1 MRARQEVKKAMSQA
15 AVAREARNLQT
26 RGGRVVFTN
35 GCFDLLHVGHVRY
48 LQAARRLGDALVIG
62 VNSDASVRR
71 IKGPARPVNSE
82 RHRLEVLAALEC
94 VTWICLFGEETPLRL
109 IRKIGPDILV
119 KGGDWPVEK
128 IVGGD
133 IVTERGG
140 RVLTIPLVRGVS
152 TTELIRKFAGSKE
165 V

>member
-1 MRARQEVKKAMSQA
+1 MSQA
-15 AVAREARNLQT
+15 AVAREVRNVQAR
-26 RGGRVVFTN
+26 GRQVVFTN

-48 LQAARRLGDALVIG
+48 LQAARHLGDALVIG

-71 IKGPARPVNSE
+71 IKGPARPINLE

-94 VTWICLFGEETPLRL
+94 VTWLCLFGEETPLRL

-128 IVGGD
+128 VVGRD
-133 IVTERGG
+133 VVTERGG

-152 TTELIRKFAGSKE
+152 TTELIRKSARSKARG
-165 V
+165 

>member
-1 MRARQEVKKAMSQA
+1 VKKAISQT

-26 RGGRVVFTN
+26 RGRKVVFTN

-71 IKGPARPVNSE
+71 IKGPGRPINSE

-128 IVGGD
+128 VVGRD

-140 RVLTIPLVRGVS
+140 QVLTIPLVRGVS
-152 TTELIRKFAGSKE
+152 TTGLIRKFAGSKE

>member
-1 MRARQEVKKAMSQA
+1 MSQANLAREVKKVQA
-15 AVAREARNLQT
+15 
-26 RGGRVVFTN
+26 RGRKVVFTN

-48 LQAARRLGDALVIG
+48 LQAARRLGDTLVIA

-71 IKGPARPVNSE
+71 IKGPDRPINSE

-94 VTWICLFGEETPLRL
+94 VTWLCLFGEETPLRL

-128 IVGGD
+128 IVGGAV
-133 IVTERGG
+133 VTERGG
-140 RVLTIPLVRGVS
+140 RVLTIPLVRGTS
-152 TTELIRKFAGSKE
+152 TTELIRKSVESKAGK
-165 V
+165 

>member
-1 MRARQEVKKAMSQA
+1 MSQANLAREVKKVQA
-15 AVAREARNLQT
+15 
-26 RGGRVVFTN
+26 RGRKVVFTN

-48 LQAARRLGDALVIG
+48 LQAARRLGDALVIA

-71 IKGPARPVNSE
+71 IKGPDRPINSE

-94 VTWICLFGEETPLRL
+94 VTWLCLFGEETPLRL
-109 IRKIGPDILV
+109 IRKIVPDILV

-133 IVTERGG
+133 VVTERGG
-140 RVLTIPLVRGVS
+140 RVLTIPLVRGTS
-152 TTELIRKFAGSKE
+152 TTELIRKSVESKAWR
-165 V
+165 

>member
-1 MRARQEVKKAMSQA
+1 MSQA
-15 AVAREARNLQT
+15 AAARETKKLQAR
-26 RGGRVVFTN
+26 GRKVVFTN

-48 LQAARRLGDALVIG
+48 LQTARRLGDALVVG

-71 IKGPARPVNSE
+71 IKGPDRPLNTE
-82 RHRLEVLAALEC
+82 RHRIEVLAALEC
-94 VTWICLFGEETPLRL
+94 VTWVCLFGEETPLRL

-128 IVGGD
+128 VVGRNV
-133 IVTERGG
+133 VTKRGG

-152 TTELIRKFAGSKE
+152 TTGLIEKSARSKAGG
-165 V
+165 

>member
-1 MRARQEVKKAMSQA
+1 MSQA
-15 AVAREARNLQT
+15 AVARETRKVQT
-26 RGGRVVFTN
+26 RGRKVVFTN

-48 LQAARRLGDALVIG
+48 LQAARRLGDALVVG

-71 IKGPARPVNSE
+71 IKGPERPINPE

-94 VTWICLFGEETPLRL
+94 VTWLCLFGEETPLRL

-128 IVGGD
+128 VVGRD
-133 IVTERGG
+133 VVTGRGG

-152 TTELIRKFAGSKE
+152 TTEMIRKHGGSKAGE
-165 V
+165 

>member
-1 MRARQEVKKAMSQA
+1 VKKAMSQA
-15 AVAREARNLQT
+15 HLAREVKKVQAR
-26 RGGRVVFTN
+26 GRKVVFTN

-48 LQAARRLGDALVIG
+48 LQAARRLGDALVIA
-62 VNSDASVRR
+62 VNSDTSVRR
-71 IKGPARPVNSE
+71 IKGPERPINSE

-94 VTWICLFGEETPLRL
+94 VTWLCLFGEETPLRL

-128 IVGGD
+128 VVGRD
-133 IVTERGG
+133 VVTERGG

-152 TTELIRKFAGSKE
+152 TTELIRKSVGSKARK
-165 V
+165 